1 MDEEMGEDLPARE
14 EEDEDSE
21 GDEEFDWIVEND
33 GGDDDD
39 DEEDDGDVDED
50 EDDDDPLVTE
60 QFENFEVDTPPERS
74 GHIAVVDRNC
84 MYVWGGYKVRFPI
97 SGICNSTY

>member
-14 EEDEDSE
+14 EEDDESE

-33 GGDDDD
+33 DDDD
-39 DEEDDGDVDED
+39 DEEDDDVEEE
-50 EDDDDPLVTE
+50 EDDDSLVTE
-60 QFENFEVDTPPERS
+60 QSENFEVDTPPERS

-84 MYVWGGYKVRFPI
+84 MYVWGGYKVSFYFI
-97 SGICNSTY
+97 